1 MTKSYKRQ
9 GFTLIEVM
17 ITVAIIAILASI
29 ALPSYQQYIIR
40 ANRSAAQAVMLDI
53 ANRQQQYFIANR
65 SYATKTQLESTGFSL
80 SSDISSR
87 YGYAINTSSAPPGFE
102 IIFTPKTGTPQASD
116 GELKLSSEGVK
127 TPAEKW

>member
-1 MTKSYKRQ
+1 MNEKQHAR

-40 ANRSAAQAVMLDI
+40 ANRSAAQAAMLDI
-53 ANRQQQYFIANR
+53 ANRQQQFLIANR
-65 SYATKTQLESTGFSL
+65 SYASKTALEGSGFSL
-80 SSDISSR
+80 PDEVSR
-87 YGYAINTSSAPPGFE
+87 NYTFTIATENSPPRFE
-102 IIFTPKTGTPQASD
+102 IVFTPKTGTQQAQD
-116 GELKLSSEGVK
+116 VELELNSEGVK